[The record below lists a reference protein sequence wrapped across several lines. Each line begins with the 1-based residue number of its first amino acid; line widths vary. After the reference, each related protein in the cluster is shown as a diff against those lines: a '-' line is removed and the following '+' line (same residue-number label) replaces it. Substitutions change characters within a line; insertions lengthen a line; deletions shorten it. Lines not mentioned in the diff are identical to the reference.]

1 MVSLCPCPASCLIA
15 VHLYLSGHTLGIHVD
30 RLTGDAPTGLSVFLF
45 ILTLWVLLRNRKKRR
60 VNWSMVCA
68 STALL
73 AFSTMVRHPL
83 HVMSSP

>member
-1 MVSLCPCPASCLIA
+1 MVSLDPCPASYLIA
-15 VHLYLSGHTLGIHVD
+15 VHLYLPGHTLGVHAD

-73 AFSTMVRHPL
+73 AFSTMVRPRLMHND
-83 HVMSSP
+83 HY